1 MRRDT
6 VDEMTLLGWLHNL
19 GALDE
24 SRALSVPEIA
34 HRIGLEQDQVRGHME
49 KLLSLNYV
57 SRKVGYEDSY
67 YLNSIGILRIVKTY
81 T

>member
-1 MRRDT
+1 MYRDT

-24 SRALSVPEIA
+24 PRALSVLEITK
-34 HRIGLEQDQVRGHME
+34 RIGLDQDLVRSYMD
-49 KLLSLNYV
+49 KLISLNYV
-57 SRKVGYEDSY
+57 TRMVGHEDRF
-67 YLNSIGILRIVKTY
+67 YLNSTGILRIVKTY

>member
-1 MRRDT
+1 MHRDT

-24 SRALSVPEIA
+24 SRSLSVTEIA
-34 HRIGLEQDQVRGHME
+34 HRIGLEQDQVRGYIE

-57 SRKVGYEDSY
+57 SKKVGYEDRF
-67 YLNSIGILRIVKTY
+67 YLNSTGILRIVKTY